1 MISRFSGLDAG
12 GKALFPVF
20 YHRAN
25 FVPSPRLS
33 LSYEAAW
40 LRGGEASVRFT
51 RPSERNEFRPS
62 TNSTLS
68 CVVLFCFLFFYR
80 SVDVRCFPSLG
91 YQLEPFL
98 YSYPRQSSFEL
109 QRLVY

>member
-51 RPSERNEFRPS
+51 QTVHQQHVILCCF
-62 TNSTLS
+62 
-68 CVVLFCFLFFYR
+68 VLFCFF
-80 SVDVRCFPSLG
+80 
-91 YQLEPFL
+91 
-98 YSYPRQSSFEL
+98 
-109 QRLVY
+109 